1 MNAAQKL
8 EFERLSG
15 VYNYT
20 PISGPTVGLDENGIP
35 IAEPQRELLPERLR
49 LVKEGYDTYWMNEP
63 LRTAYTQSH
72 NVYIEGG
79 DQAFRY
85 GAGLAY
91 NKTQGVTKN
100 SDRDVINGNITLP
113 TV

>member
-1 MNAAQKL
+1 MAWADLSDYNLMNAAQKL

-35 IAEPQRELLPERLR
+35 IAEPQRELYLERLR

-72 NVYIEGG
+72 NVYIEG
-79 DQAFRY
+79 
-85 GAGLAY
+85 
-91 NKTQGVTKN
+91 VTRH
-100 SDRDVINGNITLP
+100 SAMEPAWP
-113 TV
+113 TTRLRVS